1 MGAARKPLPPMLL
14 PYSSVSKSGTS
25 SNSANCSSVMPPSLH
40 RVLSVSSNKEIGAGL
55 GLLLQLCDC
64 LARPV
69 ADDTVD
75 HAVIIFYRHLGILQI
90 VLRLERA
97 R

>member
-1 MGAARKPLPPMLL
+1 
-14 PYSSVSKSGTS
+14 
-25 SNSANCSSVMPPSLH
+25 MPPSLH

-69 ADDTVD
+69 ADDAVD

-97 R
+97 RQLFEAPGIDVKTG